1 VGTNLT
7 KTQKNGWVRART
19 TWIVAGSVFALVV
32 GTTAIA
38 NAVAP
43 HAPASAPVGFVA
55 DADSTPS
62 ATPSPTPTP
71 VVETKTVTVDEPV
84 PFAATTVDDPGTDVG
99 TSAVTT
105 AGQNGVKT
113 TTFRVTLRDGVETER
128 TLVSERVT
136 TAPVDQ
142 VTSVGSRQ
150 PAPPP
155 PPPAPVA
162 PPAAAPDAGG
172 CDPNY
177 TGACVPIASDVDC
190 AGGGGNGPAYVQ
202 GPVQVVGSDIYDLDR
217 DGDGVGCE

>member
-1 VGTNLT
+1 MT
-7 KTQKNGWVRART
+7 KTQKPGWMRART
-19 TWIVAGSVFALVV
+19 TWIVAGSAFVLVV

-38 NAVAP
+38 NAAAP
-43 HAPASAPVGFVA
+43 HAPQSAPA
-55 DADSTPS
+55 TSASESSAAPTSST
-62 ATPSPTPTP
+62 PTPT
-71 VVETKTVTVDEPV
+71 VLVETKTVTVDEPI
-84 PFAATTVDDPGTDVG
+84 PFQATTVDDPNSDVG

-105 AGQNGVKT
+105 VGRDGVKT
-113 TTFRVTLRDGVETER
+113 STFQVTLRDGVETGR
-128 TLVSERVT
+128 TLVSEKVT

-155 PPPAPVA
+155 PPPAAPVA
-162 PPAAAPDAGG
+162 PPAAGGG

-190 AGGGGNGPAYVQ
+190 AGGSGNGPAYVQ

-217 DGDGVGCE
+217 DGNGVGCE